1 MYKVRNTLIIF
12 AYVLLMVLFF
22 FGGYTIGGIQ
32 HGDISLSSTPEPL
45 IVPAVAPNINQNSYS
60 YEIILSNSELL
71 LYKVDGDTRELLYSH
86 PISENIF
93 PNEDM
98 EELKNGVKFDK
109 LSDAQSLLENFVS

>member
-32 HGDISLSSTPEPL
+32 NGDVSLTSTPEPL
-45 IVPAVAPNINQNSYS
+45 IVPAVAPNTAQNSYS

-71 LYKVDGDTRELLYSH
+71 LYKIDGDTRELLYSH

-93 PNEDM
+93 PKEDM
-98 EELKNGVKFDK
+98 EELKNGVKFEK